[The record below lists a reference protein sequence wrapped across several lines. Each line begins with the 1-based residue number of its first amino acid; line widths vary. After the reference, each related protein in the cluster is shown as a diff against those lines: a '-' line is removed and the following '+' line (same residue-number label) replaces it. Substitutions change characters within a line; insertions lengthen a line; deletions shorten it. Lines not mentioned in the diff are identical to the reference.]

1 MMELSENTLT
11 VLKNFASINANII
24 MREGNVL
31 KTVSEAKN
39 LLASA
44 TILEDIPKTVGVYDL
59 NEFLGVLGLVDTPRV
74 EWQDTHAIVSDST
87 GRSKIKY
94 FFSDIDMLTSP
105 SKDITMPSV
114 DVKFVLDSDVLNKI
128 KRAASALHLT
138 ELAITSSNGIL
149 TLSVVDSENAT
160 SNTFSIDVDGEY
172 TEDNFNFILNISNLK
187 MLPGDYEV
195 EISSKL
201 ISHFT
206 NVENKAQYR
215 IALEKTSTYGE

>member
-1 MMELSENTLT
+1 MELSENTLT

-128 KRAASALHLT
+128 KRAASALRLT
-138 ELAITSSNGIL
+138 ELAITSNNGIL

-206 NVENKAQYR
+206 NVENKAQYW

>member
-1 MMELSENTLT
+1 MELSENTLT
-11 VLKNFASINANII
+11 VLKNFASINANIV

-44 TILEDIPKTVGVYDL
+44 TILEDIPMTVGVYDL

-74 EWQDTHAIVSDST
+74 DWKDTHVIVSDSS

-94 FFSDIDMLTSP
+94 FYSDIDMLTSP

-114 DVKFVLDSDVLNKI
+114 DVKFVLDNDVLNKI

-138 ELAITSSNGIL
+138 ELDISGNNGVI

-160 SNTFSIDVDGEY
+160 SNTFSIDVDGEFSS
-172 TEDNFNFILNISNLK
+172 ENFNFILNISNLK
-187 MLPGDYEV
+187 MLPGNYEV

-206 NVENKAQYR
+206 NTENKAQYW

>member
-1 MMELSENTLT
+1 MELSENTLT

-128 KRAASALHLT
+128 KRAASALRLT
-138 ELAITSSNGIL
+138 ELAITSNNGIL
-149 TLSVVDSENAT
+149 TLSVIDSENAT

-206 NVENKAQYR
+206 NVENKAQYW

>member
-1 MMELSENTLT
+1 MELSENTLT
-11 VLKNFASINANII
+11 VLKNFASINANIV

-44 TILEDIPKTVGVYDL
+44 TILEDIPMTVGVYDL

-74 EWQDTHAIVSDST
+74 DWKDTHVIVSDSS

-94 FFSDIDMLTSP
+94 FYSDIDMLTSP

-114 DVKFVLDSDVLNKI
+114 DVKFVLDNDVLNKI

-138 ELAITSSNGIL
+138 ELDISGNNGVI
-149 TLSVVDSENAT
+149 TLSVVDSANAT
-160 SNTFSIDVDGEY
+160 SNTFSIDVDGEFSS
-172 TEDNFNFILNISNLK
+172 ENFNFILNISNLK
-187 MLPGDYEV
+187 MLPGNYEV

-206 NVENKAQYR
+206 NTENKAQYW

>member
-1 MMELSENTLT
+1 MELSENTLT
-11 VLKNFASINANII
+11 VLKNFASINANIV

-44 TILEDIPKTVGVYDL
+44 TILEDIPMTVGVYDL

-74 EWQDTHAIVSDST
+74 DWKDTHAIVSDSS

-94 FFSDIDMLTSP
+94 FYSDIDMLTSP
-105 SKDITMPSV
+105 SKDIIMPSV
-114 DVKFVLDSDVLNKI
+114 DVTFGLENDVLNKI
-128 KRAASALHLT
+128 KRAASALRLT
-138 ELAITSSNGIL
+138 ELAISGNNGVI

-160 SNTFSIDVDGEY
+160 SNTFSIDVEGDFQS
-172 TEDNFNFILNISNLK
+172 DKFNFIMNISNLK
-187 MLPGDYEV
+187 MLPGNYEV

-206 NVENKAQYR
+206 NTENKAQYW

>member
-1 MMELSENTLT
+1 MELSENTLT

-114 DVKFVLDSDVLNKI
+114 DVKFVLDSDVLTKI
-128 KRAASALHLT
+128 KRAASALRLT
-138 ELAITSSNGIL
+138 ELAITSNNGIL

-206 NVENKAQYR
+206 NVENKAQYW

>member
-114 DVKFVLDSDVLNKI
+114 DVKFVLDSDVLTKI
-128 KRAASALHLT
+128 KRAASALRLT
-138 ELAITSSNGIL
+138 ELAITSNNGIL

-206 NVENKAQYR
+206 NVENKAQYW

>member
-128 KRAASALHLT
+128 KRAASALRLT
-138 ELAITSSNGIL
+138 ELAITSNNGIL
-149 TLSVVDSENAT
+149 TLSVIDSENAT

-206 NVENKAQYR
+206 NVENKAQYW